1 MTTDS
6 PEKPLSPWWR
16 HAVILVMAFGFS
28 VLTLVTVL
36 TYTNAPPIPVRV
48 TDPADATLFTREDIE
63 HGQEVFFKYGLM
75 EHGTLWGHGAY
86 LGPDYS
92 AQYLHTLSADAR
104 NRIAQDRHHRD
115 YESLGIS
122 ERGGVDVDVQRTLK
136 ENRYDAGSG
145 ILTFTPAEVQS
156 YRKQIAEWTSY
167 FARPTT
173 SAGLPARYISDSGDL
188 SQLTAFF
195 AWTAWASVVNRP
207 GKAHSYTNNF
217 PYDPAA
223 GNTPT
228 SDAIL
233 WSALSLIALLAGT
246 AAVLFVFG
254 KFDYLGWKSPANH
267 VHPQMLPGV
276 TTNTQRATIKYFVIA
291 ALLFLVQVLVGGAT
305 AHYRAD
311 PAGFYGTDISGWLP
325 SNILRTWHLQLA
337 IFWIAT
343 GWDGGRSSRSSPPS
357 GRWSATSP
365 PCPPANGRS
374 ASSLGS
380 TASSPTS
387 SCWSSALRLSSCRT
401 CRPAIF
407 SAASSRPCPSSSSWR
422 CCN

>member
-1 MTTDS
+1 MEKNLPV
-6 PEKPLSPWWR
+6 PETLSSWWK
-16 HAVILVMAFGFS
+16 HAVILIMAVGFTVLIWLS
-28 VLTLVTVL
+28 VSSYRDAPPVPDKVVTVSGE
-36 TYTNAPPIPVRV
+36 
-48 TDPADATLFTREDIE
+48 TLFTGQDILA
-63 HGQEVFFKYGLM
+63 GQQVFLKYGLM
-75 EHGTLWGHGAY
+75 DNGSVWGHGAY

-104 NRIAQDRHHRD
+104 NRIAQDRHYRD

-122 ERGGVDVDVQRTLK
+122 ERGGVDLDVQRTLK

-156 YRKQIAEWTSY
+156 YRKQIEEWTSY

-246 AAVLFVFG
+246 AAVLFVF
-254 KFDYLGWKSPANH
+254 A
-267 VHPQMLPGV
+267 
-276 TTNTQRATIKYFVIA
+276 
-291 ALLFLVQVLVGGAT
+291 
-305 AHYRAD
+305 
-311 PAGFYGTDISGWLP
+311 
-325 SNILRTWHLQLA
+325 
-337 IFWIAT
+337 
-343 GWDGGRSSRSSPPS
+343 
-357 GRWSATSP
+357 
-365 PCPPANGRS
+365 
-374 ASSLGS
+374 
-380 TASSPTS
+380 
-387 SCWSSALRLSSCRT
+387 
-401 CRPAIF
+401 RP
-407 SAASSRPCPSSSSWR
+407 
-422 CCN
+422 